1 MKEKKRHWES
11 VYESKTPEQVSWT
24 QEIPQTSLDFIQ
36 SFGLSKTAK
45 IIDVGGG
52 DSNLVD
58 HLIGDGYRNI
68 TVLDISGKAIERAKK
83 RLGKKAQDVTWI
95 ECDVTEFIPDTS
107 YDIWHDRATFHFL
120 TTPEQI
126 TAYKSIVSSHVSGFM
141 SIGTFSNN
149 GPLKCSGLEITQYT
163 SDSLLDIFNESF
175 ELTKSSIEDHKTPF
189 DTIQNFVFCG
199 FKKIQG

>member
-1 MKEKKRHWES
+1 MEEKKQHWES

-24 QEIPQTSLDFIQ
+24 QETPQTSLDFIQ
-36 SFGLSKTAK
+36 SFGLTKTAK
-45 IIDVGGG
+45 IIDIGGG

-58 HLIGDGYRNI
+58 HLINDGYKNI

-83 RLGKKAQDVTWI
+83 RLGEKAQDITWI
-95 ECDVTEFIPDTS
+95 ECDVTEFIPDTA

-126 TAYKSIVSSHVSGFM
+126 KAYKSIVSAHVSGFM

-149 GPLKCSGLEITQYT
+149 GPLKCSGLDITQYT
-163 SDSLLDIFNESF
+163 SDSLLDTFNESF
-175 ELTKSSIEDHKTPF
+175 ELTKSSIEDHTTPF